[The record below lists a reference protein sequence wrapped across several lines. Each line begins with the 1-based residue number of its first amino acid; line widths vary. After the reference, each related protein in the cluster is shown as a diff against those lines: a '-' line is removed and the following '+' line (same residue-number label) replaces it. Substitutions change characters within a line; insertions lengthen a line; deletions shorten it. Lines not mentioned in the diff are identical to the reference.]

1 MEGAAAEPG
10 LFRCMLCA
18 WEAPSRLAVLHH
30 LRAPAHRDAQAQRR
44 LQLLQN
50 GPAAAE
56 DGLSSLHS
64 ILSFSHGQLPTP
76 GEQLLGT
83 GGQSRESGR
92 WGQEG
97 PSGRCTQVGAATTTE
112 KSSGA
117 WETVGVPI
125 VRRVENGSEPSVGQ
139 KQERS

>member
-76 GEQLLGT
+76 GEQVLGT

-97 PSGRCTQVGAATTTE
+97 QEGALRLVQPQPRK

-117 WETVGVPI
+117 WETVGVPV
-125 VRRVENGSEPSVGQ
+125 VRRVENGSELSAGQ
-139 KQERS
+139 EQEGG